1 MDVSYIGNV
10 ELLRE
15 EKTAFMA
22 AGDISSDEVLRCY
35 DWATEMRD
43 SGHCVVSGFSSKLE
57 RDVLH
62 FLLKGRQPIIMVL
75 ARRMYK
81 QLPAAWQQAVDNGRL
96 LIIITSNSVRQ
107 SRYTAQVRNRYVAE
121 LCDKIYFAGIT
132 PTSTLFA
139 LQQEFSHKCI

>member
-1 MDVSYIGNV
+1 MDVLYIGNV

-62 FLLKGRQPIIMVL
+62 FLLKGQQPIIMVL